1 MRLACDPHVH
11 TFFSR
16 HAYSTL
22 EENLRAASARDLELI
37 GITEHYSAML
47 WPEDDPRNFQY
58 YQNFRSWPREVG
70 GVYLC
75 HGAEADIVDLEG
87 HLFGF
92 DIMVDRHFSGPAFKQ
107 PRSLKDIVFKDCDY
121 VIASVHDRTFAKGAD
136 TAQLTQAY
144 LGALDDPRVF
154 ILGHI
159 GRSGLAFDIDEVLL
173 RAREL
178 GKCIEINDHSLAPHR
193 RQETFPRCRAIAE
206 RCAELGV
213 QVAVSSD
220 AHISFEVGG
229 FEHALGLLDEV
240 GFPEELVVTRSRAAF
255 LDALSHMGDSTLS
268 DR

>member
-22 EENLRAASARDLELI
+22 EENLRAASARGLELL

-58 YQNFRSWPREVG
+58 YLNFRSWPREVD

-87 HLFGF
+87 HLFGH
-92 DIMVDRHFSGPAFKQ
+92 DILIDRHFSGIAFKQ
-107 PRSLKDIVFKDCDY
+107 PRPLKDIVFKDCDY
-121 VIASVHDRTFAKGAD
+121 IIASVHDRTFAKGA
-136 TAQLTQAY
+136 TTEQVTQAY
-144 LGALDDPRVF
+144 LGALDDPQVF

-159 GRSGLAFDIDEVLL
+159 GRSGLKFDIDEVLL

-178 GKCIEINDHSLAPHR
+178 GKCIEINNHSLVPYR
-193 RQETFPRCRAIAE
+193 REETYPRCRAIAE

-213 QVAVSSD
+213 RIAVASD

-229 FEHALGLLDEV
+229 FEDAASLLDEV
-240 GFPEELVVTRSRAAF
+240 HFPEELVVTRSREAF
-255 LDALSHMGDSTLS
+255 LGALSRLGDTL
-268 DR
+268 